1 MINSVPHRE
10 AVEILKRML
19 DDPDCV
25 RAIVVVDAATYGP
38 VPVFVA
44 WRADE
49 AEVTISYAGGA
60 VVEVVSVRVGDRFT
74 NAVGWT
80 DDGNPWDA
88 LTTSEADV
96 LERMLSAG

>member
-10 AVEILKRML
+10 AVEILRRML

-25 RAIVVVDAATYGP
+25 RAIAVVDAATYGP

-88 LTTSEADV
+88 LTTSEAELLEVV
-96 LERMLSAG
+96 LTG